1 MERNSA
7 DNITAE
13 QTEPASPLGKNIN
26 EDSCVANSH
35 SSRDETCGTA
45 DVARARWTLLRQVL
59 LTSKGS
65 TDLQCFRLL
74 LANIYLFT

>member
-1 MERNSA
+1 MDRNSA

-26 EDSCVANSH
+26 EDSCVSNSH

-59 LTSKGS
+59 TSKGS
-65 TDLQCFRLL
+65 TNLQCFRLL